1 MPACP
6 KFLEQ
11 FGVARCGL
19 EGGILSAPTVMADDE
34 DFAERDSWDW
44 QRDTIV
50 LGTAELAEQ
59 LKKRSQEEVC
69 AVLEL
74 AGYAPEGK
82 LLPIA
87 AIAAPADGA
96 AGGAD
101 AEKQRLKK
109 AKVLEEIIS
118 TEEHYVECVTSLLDE
133 YYYPLR
139 DAQFTHAGPILP
151 MEQVMRIFSNVES
164 IALINSE
171 LLEKLKVRGRRAA
184 ALFCAGG
191 VKRGMLRFAR
201 VTTVARRGGR
211 LGPRR
216 RHLPQHELRAQAL
229 LAVHHQLR
237 RRARDALRGG
247 ERFGPLGQV
256 CLVARRARGLG
267 RAPRAR
273 ARRTPA
279 RRAAHHARAGAPRA
293 RPCRRLAAPPL
304 SLSAARRSHYA
315 FDRAP
320 ARSASRATCCC
331 CRSCTRPR
339 PRRARPSSWTS

>member
-1 MPACP
+1 M
-6 KFLEQ
+6 
-11 FGVARCGL
+11 CGL

-87 AIAAPADGA
+87 AIAATADGA

-191 VKRGMLRFAR
+191 VKRGVLRFAR

-216 RHLPQHELRAQAL
+216 RHLPQHE
-229 LAVHHQLR
+229 VC
-237 RRARDALRGG
+237 GG
-247 ERFGPLGQV
+247 L
-256 CLVARRARGLG
+256 
-267 RAPRAR
+267 
-273 ARRTPA
+273 
-279 RRAAHHARAGAPRA
+279 
-293 RPCRRLAAPPL
+293 L
-304 SLSAARRSHYA
+304 SLSLGDQAQV
-315 FDRAP
+315 P
-320 ARSASRATCCC
+320 PQ
-331 CRSCTRPR
+331 RP
-339 PRRARPSSWTS
+339 PMFPSI